1 MAAFRCTVPATPA
14 NLLVVAQLDT
24 DGSIAADHRMVV
36 GGELHLVLTDAEIGI
51 VETLGLPV
59 TRVSELQVRDL
70 RDDVGGGL
78 ADIAT
83 GFVSGYLDG
92 PGVAAA
98 ITALAA
104 AHPTLCALTTLPE
117 ATLGYDGSLASAA
130 GPASVQLLRITT
142 TPASKSKPGILLIGG
157 THAREWMNPLIAI
170 EFAAQLLNNYD
181 PASVDPEVQAITAL
195 VDGLDILI
203 VPVLNPDGLTFSVHD
218 DAGWRKNR
226 RNNGGGCF
234 GVDNNRNYEVYFG
247 GAGSSG
253 ASCNDTFRGAFA
265 FSEAENRNIRWVLEQ
280 FPNVLVGVDAHS
292 YGEQILRPNPAGGSF
307 VASEPVS
314 AADEAIYAGLETTL
328 RTAIQSVNGNAYSLG
343 TTSNHAGP
351 SDEYMFFAHRVFG
364 FNTECGLDF
373 QPPWAQ
379 ATPVIAEVTT
389 GLRALAEATRT
400 LTVTTPA
407 PLSVVQCIDRTGSM
421 VAFGYESAA
430 RQNAKRFIDLLSL
443 GDRTAV
449 VSFAD
454 PAPGVT
460 PPADRARVEAP
471 LTPLD
476 DPGDAA
482 TMRAAVDGIAFGGW
496 TPIGAGIIAS
506 AGELTGAAPPR
517 AVLLVS
523 DGFQN
528 VDPTVATALAA
539 LPAGLRVYTVAL
551 GPAADAPLLQSIAT
565 STGGLFLNSPTALD
579 LHLAY
584 NDMRAGLT
592 DQGLVVNRIDSAP
605 MIDIPVEPD
614 ADELTVSVSTPSGT
628 LGRVV
633 LISPS
638 GRAVRVDDWGV
649 RMSGGD
655 GYVNITVLR
664 PAVGIWRLL
673 RGARGDRGD
682 RGQRFARPVASA
694 VAAFVRSPL
703 RLKLRLPD
711 VLKEGQPSTLEVR
724 ARFEKHPLTAP
735 RVSVASVAHPR
746 LLLPENLDPDRESEK
761 LQGILAKHARLRPRH
776 LTWDGTTAVLPPGFS
791 SVSIR
796 IEGRLPGGSPF
807 VRVVRRSVRVV

>member
-1 MAAFRCTVPATPA
+1 MSAHRCTVPATPA
-14 NLLVVAQLDT
+14 TLLAIAQLDT
-24 DGSIAADHRMVV
+24 DGSIAADHRQVV
-36 GGELHLVLTDAEIGI
+36 GGELHVVLTDAEIAVVEGLGI
-51 VETLGLPV
+51 PV
-59 TRVSELQVRDL
+59 TRISELQVRDL

-78 ADIAT
+78 VDTIAT

-98 ITALAA
+98 VAALAA
-104 AHPTLCALTTLPE
+104 AHPALCTLTNLPE
-117 ATLGYDGSLASAA
+117 LTPGYDGSLASAL
-130 GPASVQLLRITT
+130 GPASVPLLRITT
-142 TPASKSKPGILLIGG
+142 TPASRSKPGLLLIGG

-170 EFAAQLLNNYD
+170 EFAAQLLNNHD
-181 PASVDPEVQAITAL
+181 PASADPEVQAITAL

-203 VPVLNPDGLTFSVHD
+203 IPVLNPDGFTFSVHD

-253 ASCNDTFRGAFA
+253 APCNDTYRGAFA
-265 FSEAENRNIRWVLEQ
+265 FSEAENRNVRWVLEQ

-292 YGEQILRPNPAGGSF
+292 FGQQILRPNPAGGSF

-314 AADEAIYAGLETTL
+314 AADEAIYASLETTL
-328 RTAIQSVNGNAYSLG
+328 RAAIQSVNGIAYSLG

-364 FNTECGLDF
+364 FNTECGTQF

-389 GLRALAEATRT
+389 GLRALADATRT
-400 LTVTTPA
+400 LTVTTPT

-421 VAFGYESAA
+421 VAFGYEGAA

-443 GDRTAV
+443 GDSTAV
-449 VSFAD
+449 VTFAD

-460 PPADRARVEAP
+460 PPGDRARVEAP
-471 LTPLD
+471 LTLLD

-482 TMRAAVDGIAFGGW
+482 TARAAVDGIAFGGW
-496 TPIGAGIIAS
+496 TPIGAGLLAS
-506 AGELTGAAPPR
+506 AGELTGAVAPR
-517 AVLLVS
+517 AVLLIS

-592 DQGLVVNRIDSAP
+592 DQGLVVNEVDSAP
-605 MIDIPVEPD
+605 VTDIPVEPD
-614 ADELTVSVSTPSGT
+614 ADELTVSLSSLAGKLRGVQ
-628 LGRVV
+628 LVA
-633 LISPS
+633 PS
-638 GRAVRVDDWGV
+638 GRAVRPDDWGV
-649 RMSGGD
+649 RMSARD
-655 GYVNITVLR
+655 GYVNISVLR
-664 PAVGIWRLL
+664 PAVGTWRLV
-673 RGARGDRGD
+673 RGE
-682 RGQRFARPVASA
+682 RPEPGA

-703 RLKLRLPD
+703 RLRLRLPE
-711 VLKEGQPSTLEVR
+711 VVKEGQEVTLDVR
-724 ARFEKHPLTAP
+724 ARFEKHPLAP
-735 RVSVASVAHPR
+735 ARVSVTSVGHR
-746 LLLPENLDPDRESEK
+746 RVTLPEGLDPDRDSEK
-761 LQGILAKHARLRPRH
+761 LQRLLAKHARPGEKHRA
-776 LTWDGTTAVLPPGFS
+776 WDGTTTLLPPGFS
-791 SVSIR
+791 TVR
-796 IEGRLPGGSPF
+796 ARVEGRLPGGSPF
-807 VRVVRRSVRVV
+807 VRVVRRGIQVV